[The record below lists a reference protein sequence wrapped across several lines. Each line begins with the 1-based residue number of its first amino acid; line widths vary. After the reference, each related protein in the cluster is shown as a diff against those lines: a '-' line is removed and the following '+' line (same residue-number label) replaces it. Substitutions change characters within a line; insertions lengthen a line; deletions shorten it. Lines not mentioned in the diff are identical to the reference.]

1 MISIWEYISA
11 LFVHFYFWFSIPS
24 GLYDLYL
31 VLHLCI
37 SFNIW
42 WFISGNASRIICVF
56 ETKQSRAP
64 LLAIGSF
71 RQTRWKHFARFINFF
86 FFCISM
92 IFSSTIGWVRVRTKH
107 KTTEVVTLDWSQ
119 PISRSS
125 ANGYFRSSIKGK
137 WTFKHAD
144 CWGGKSNNWE

>member
-11 LFVHFYFWFSIPS
+11 LFVHFYVWFSIPS
-24 GLYDLYL
+24 GLYELYL

-37 SFNIW
+37 SFDIW
-42 WFISGNASRIICVF
+42 CFCIWYCTSHYLCVWDETIQGPPADHRIISADKI
-56 ETKQSRAP
+56 ETLCQIHQ
-64 LLAIGSF
+64 L
-71 RQTRWKHFARFINFF
+71 F

-92 IFSSTIGWVRVRTKH
+92 IFSSTIGWVLVKTKH

-125 ANGYFRSSIKGK
+125 ANGYFRSSIKSK

-144 CWGGKSNNWE
+144 CRGGKSNNWE